1 MIAGYGKIKRHLKNI
16 YDGSELSEL
25 SGENLLDI
33 LQNGELLKNK
43 ITTFVVLATD
53 YAAVGQDSKLLRDA
67 MNQSTEK
74 VNFVLIAETEALLA
88 SKAPTN
94 ENISVVIEKSK
105 KSDVLKKIVDKH
117 IMEVIPNVER
127 DNSVKEEISQDEVKQ
142 SEDEP
147 EEHVTNDSLDG
158 KLELKKEKEP
168 QIELKKNEQIDTY
181 KKEENQQID
190 EPKQVESVPS
200 LWFPLV
206 ELPDYKPLV
215 LNKPEDIV
223 SYLIRRW
230 G

>member
-1 MIAGYGKIKRHLKNI
+1 M
-16 YDGSELSEL
+16 
-25 SGENLLDI
+25 
-33 LQNGELLKNK
+33 QNGELLKNK

-53 YAAVGQDSKLLRDA
+53 YAAVGQESKLLRDA

-88 SKAPTN
+88 AKTPTN

-117 IMEVIPNVER
+117 IMEVIPSVER

-142 SEDEP
+142 SDNEP
-147 EEHVTNDSLDG
+147 EEYVTDDSLEE

-168 QIELKKNEQIDTY
+168 QIELKKNEQVGTL
-181 KKEENQQID
+181 KKEENKQQVNETKEEKQQIN
-190 EPKQVESVPS
+190 EPKREESVPS

-206 ELPDYKPLV
+206 ELPEYKPLV
-215 LNKPEDIV
+215 LNKPEDII